1 MFPSPDSKNLIP
13 IIMPQLGESIAEAT
27 IIRAAFSVGD
37 RVEADTDLLEVETNK
52 AVMGVTA
59 PCGGILKELTA
70 AIDESRSRRESAE
83 ESGAE
88 DDDVAEHVVV
98 DDGIEICEDN
108 DDDVDNRSFGVAFEA
123 VAFGLTD
130 DDALASIDLMMF
142 TLI

>member
-1 MFPSPDSKNLIP
+1 MPVPPSRANAAETADAAAVDSGRSCCEEEEGEDDDDGAARAGRAFRS
-13 IIMPQLGESIAEAT
+13 QLDAT
-27 IIRAAFSVGD
+27 RDDGA
-37 RVEADTDLLEVETNK
+37 
-52 AVMGVTA
+52 MVT
-59 PCGGILKELTA
+59 ETA